1 MSNMR
6 TQDFW
11 TAVANVV
18 IFGLLVTTFF
28 ILLNLFVIAE
38 RKEVGASYTK
48 DAVTD
53 YPKELTQEEKDLIKG
68 SSVLAEAISYS
79 DGTYIKINGTVV
91 SDLIVAATG
100 EDYITYAKKYG
111 TGILDN
117 YISIKGKYKKEV
129 ALNGDG
135 AVSGVSYTLVY

>member
-1 MSNMR
+1 MSNLR

-11 TAVANVV
+11 VAVANVI

-28 ILLNLFVIAE
+28 ILLNIFVIAE
-38 RKEVGASYTK
+38 RKEVSASYTK

-53 YPKELTQEEKDLIKG
+53 YPEELSQEEKDLIKG

-79 DGTYIKINGTVV
+79 DETCIKINGKVV
-91 SDLIVAATG
+91 SDLIVASTG
-100 EDYITYAKKYG
+100 EDYITYAKNYG
-111 TGILDN
+111 TSLLEN

-129 ALNGDG
+129 TLNVDG
-135 AVSGVSYTLVY
+135 TVSGVSYTLVY